1 MSGLEK
7 PLKNFAN
14 TLPFSKLAGGL
25 AGLKNYTRGHQTQHS
40 RQECCDQGDAHIR
53 PGSHFIHNTPKFE
66 RNLSNFVLSKV
77 LVKMSAVLSALG
89 T

>member
-40 RQECCDQGDAHIR
+40 RHECCDQGMPTYYRVHI
-53 PGSHFIHNTPKFE
+53 HITPKLE

-77 LVKMSAVLSALG
+77 LVEMSAVLSALG